1 MEALDLRG
9 LVPAP
14 VTPFTRDGDVDHAAI
29 KRLGSWLGSF
39 KEVKGLVVLGHAGE
53 GTFLTPDEQTA
64 VIESFV
70 ASTDGRVPVI
80 AGITLEGTKV
90 AADEAKRA
98 VKAGAKA
105 GLVYPSHGWLRF
117 GYQKGAPQDRYR
129 AIYEE
134 SGLPL
139 ILFQYPD
146 ATKAT
151 YDLETQL
158 EISALPGVFAMKN
171 GVRNM
176 RRWDR
181 EIPVIRKER
190 PNLQILTCHDEYLLH
205 TMFDVDGA
213 LVGYGSLAPEPLIE
227 MIAAGKAKDYAKAR
241 AIHDKLLPV
250 TASVYHRGS
259 HMEALSPSKHGLV
272 ARGILEHATVRSPLL
287 PLEPGADV
295 EIANALRSAGLRPA
309 RCETAAQR
317 ANVRAA
323 GGHRYRSAPK
333 KGSAQPTRGH
343 PSFKPDR
350 RNAQDSAFATTS
362 RTIRNNKTM
371 SKKERSSGG
380 VMSDRNPSI
389 LRRRARRP

>member
-14 VTPFTRDGDVDHAAI
+14 VTPFTRDGGVDHAAI
-29 KRLGSWLGSF
+29 LRLGAWLGSF
-39 KEVKGLVVLGHAGE
+39 EGVKGLVVLGHAGE

-70 ASTDGRVPVI
+70 KSTDGKIPVI

-90 AADEAKRA
+90 AALEAKRA
-98 VKAGAKA
+98 VAAGAEA

-129 AIYEE
+129 AIYQE

-146 ATKAT
+146 ATRAT
-151 YDLETQL
+151 YNLETQL
-158 EISALPGVFAMKN
+158 DIAEQPGVFAMKN

-176 RRWDR
+176 RRWDT
-181 EIPVIRKER
+181 EIPVVRRER

-227 MIAAGKAKDYAKAR
+227 LIAAGKAKDYAKAR

-250 TASVYHRGS
+250 TRTVYHRAS
-259 HMEALSPSKHGLV
+259 HMEGSVALKHGLV
-272 ARGILEHATVRSPLL
+272 ARGILEHATVRPPLL
-287 PLEPGADV
+287 PLEAGADV
-295 EIANALRSAGLRPA
+295 EIANALRSAGLVGQASSRS
-309 RCETAAQR
+309 
-317 ANVRAA
+317 RAA
-323 GGHRYRSAPK
+323 
-333 KGSAQPTRGH
+333 
-343 PSFKPDR
+343 
-350 RNAQDSAFATTS
+350 
-362 RTIRNNKTM
+362 
-371 SKKERSSGG
+371 
-380 VMSDRNPSI
+380 
-389 LRRRARRP
+389 